1 MVTNQE
7 RDIIINAIRVLR
19 SRRVRPSAR
28 KIAWY
33 VRREHLLSELT
44 TEAVLDELVES
55 EDVLRVE
62 YKGATSYRVAAS
74 WAKADLVRRR
84 PTRTKVNVMNSEST
98 RRALRSAVE
107 AYGIAG
113 ASKEQIEE
121 KLAGNGHQR
130 LIEKLDLLLHR
141 EIRAGTLLR
150 VETTHRT
157 ASLITYVV
165 PADAPA
171 PPPSPPSPATED
183 AEDTDVADEIDELEE
198 EDSPTDVMPMHFL
211 EVKKSPNLKQQQQLP
226 PQQPQQQQAQQ
237 QHHQQHHHH
246 QQQQHHHQHQ
256 QNHHHQPQTDSVT
269 IKQEFEQPMDEEPL
283 RVSCGGTGGVGNVT
297 GGPIKRGMGGVK
309 RGRRGR
315 PPLKNLGIHHPI
327 ICSSSRGRPP
337 SRRNKRAKKVFDP
350 SEGGLGGGPGRKKNA
365 TRCDVC
371 FMNVNQHAI
380 QEDLLVCHRCQAR
393 AHPSCL
399 GYSEELAVKSRHGPW
414 TCMDCKH
421 CAVCQMDHTIG
432 TLIFCDECDRAYH
445 LTCHQPP
452 IVKEKQPQGS
462 WICFACAPQNTQ
474 NPYDCLPGLP
484 TPRDSPVPDD
494 ESRGSSGSWDNNI
507 YDPEIPNVTHWTVEQ
522 IMEHFNGK
530 GFGSFTQVFRDQD
543 IDGTALLMLT
553 RADVLM
559 GLNLKL
565 GPALKIY
572 KQIRILQTRLPNPP
586 LP

>member
-1 MVTNQE
+1 MVTNKE
-7 RDIIINAIRVLR
+7 REIIIDAIRVLR

-33 VRREHLLSELT
+33 VRREHLLSEAT

-74 WAKADLVRRR
+74 WSKAALVRRR
-84 PTRTKVNVMNSEST
+84 PTRTKVNVMNSEAT
-98 RRALRSAVE
+98 CRALRMAVE
-107 AYGIAG
+107 ACDPGG
-113 ASKEQIEE
+113 ASKSQIEE
-121 KLAGNGHQR
+121 KLVALGHGR
-130 LIEKLDLLLHR
+130 LVDKLDVLLHR

-157 ASLITYVV
+157 ATLITYVV

-171 PPPSPPSPATED
+171 PPPSPPSPVPED
-183 AEDTDVADEIDELEE
+183 EYNEETYRVEEMIEEVEE
-198 EDSPTDVMPMHFL
+198 ED
-211 EVKKSPNLKQQQQLP
+211 
-226 PQQPQQQQAQQ
+226 AQETK
-237 QHHQQHHHH
+237 H
-246 QQQQHHHQHQ
+246 
-256 QNHHHQPQTDSVT
+256 NANVDE
-269 IKQEFEQPMDEEPL
+269 IKEEPL
-283 RVSCGGTGGVGNVT
+283 DEQLVACHSTKEPVL
-297 GGPIKRGMGGVK
+297 KRGLTG
-309 RGRRGR
+309 RRRGR
-315 PPLKNLGIHHPI
+315 PPLKSYSTPPA
-327 ICSSSRGRPP
+327 SSRGRAP

-350 SEGGLGGGPGRKKNA
+350 SEGGLAVGGRKKA
-365 TRCDVC
+365 IHRCDVC
-371 FMNVNQHAI
+371 FQTVGQHTV
-380 QEDLLVCHRCQAR
+380 QEDLLVCHRCSAR

-399 GYSEELAVKSRHGPW
+399 GYSAELAVRSRMGPW

-421 CAVCQMDHTIG
+421 CAICNMDHNIG

-452 IVKEKQPQGS
+452 LNEQPQGS
-462 WICFACAPQNTQ
+462 WICFACSPHSSQS
-474 NPYDCLPGLP
+474 PYDCLPGLP

-507 YDPEIPNVTHWTVEQ
+507 YDPEVPNVTHWTVEQ
-522 IMEHFNGK
+522 IMEYFNEK
-530 GFGSFTQVFRDQD
+530 GFKMVSDVFKEQD

-565 GPALKIY
+565 GPALKVY
-572 KQIRILQTRLPNPP
+572 KHVRILQTRLTNPP
-586 LP
+586 LPGL